1 MAMRKRPVTHTVRAS
16 SIARLDPDQKKMIT
30 AHSPLPKHT
39 RTCTSH
45 GQAHYRYTDP
55 VSSVSKQKAQAR
67 APHAFA
73 VFSLSSSFSFSHTL
87 PLSFFPLH
95 ICSQAQLHPTV
106 LLSALEMRHRLHTLA
121 LDLPPP
127 LPCTY
132 CTHTLEYIHV
142 STYTSV
148 LYIRCTCTVQ
158 YSTQCTTRSL
168 GVPFVLW
175 VARHSFTVG

>member
-1 MAMRKRPVTHTVRAS
+1 MARHT
-16 SIARLDPDQKKMIT
+16 T
-30 AHSPLPKHT
+30 
-39 RTCTSH
+39 
-45 GQAHYRYTDP
+45 GTDP
-55 VSSVSKQKAQAR
+55 VSSVSKQKAQVR

-121 LDLPPP
+121 LDLPQP

-142 STYTSV
+142 SPYTSV
-148 LYIRCTCTVQ
+148 LYIRCMCTVQ
-158 YSTQCTTRSL
+158 YAVHYSLTRRSFCFVGRAPFFYR
-168 GVPFVLW
+168 GVVGGPGDGLVLSETDLRFGK
-175 VARHSFTVG
+175 VPVGPAGRRAHRRRLPGKCS